1 VTKISK
7 FFKGFLLC
15 VCLATAISAILSGC
29 IDKQS
34 PAKTVE
40 LPKVAEAVTE
50 TPQPVPTSTETP
62 LPSPTETIVPTE
74 VVTPESLVTIE
85 FKSENLEENIKA
97 WQEGKMNYQLME
109 VTEEDW
115 GKGLGLIVDEEEEVE
130 INDLTRQYYFQGVY
144 LGRETIKL
152 NMSEEMANPEN
163 ISLPDEYKNSPALK
177 EDLLL
182 TFNKMA
188 ESVIGGFPTG
198 VDYTVVFVGM
208 ENGIVIPLS
217 MGYEV
222 EGKDIF
228 NEEGLPT
235 KKCPDITDGK
245 FPDRNE
251 LSYLN
256 TVLVNA
262 NTSFVNVKAGQ
273 TIAFEVAVLKKYGF
287 TYNTNLVESRPNDV
301 KLNFLSQLIGQ
312 FSNTLEMVNGNWK
325 LLEVKN
331 GDDLTWK
338 QLFNMPYVTEYFVS
352 RE

>member
-1 VTKISK
+1 
-7 FFKGFLLC
+7 
-15 VCLATAISAILSGC
+15 
-29 IDKQS
+29 
-34 PAKTVE
+34 
-40 LPKVAEAVTE
+40 
-50 TPQPVPTSTETP
+50 
-62 LPSPTETIVPTE
+62 
-74 VVTPESLVTIE
+74 
-85 FKSENLEENIKA
+85 
-97 WQEGKMNYQLME
+97 
-109 VTEEDW
+109 
-115 GKGLGLIVDEEEEVE
+115 
-130 INDLTRQYYFQGVY
+130 
-144 LGRETIKL
+144 
-152 NMSEEMANPEN
+152 
-163 ISLPDEYKNSPALK
+163 
-177 EDLLL
+177 
-182 TFNKMA
+182 
-188 ESVIGGFPTG
+188 
-198 VDYTVVFVGM
+198 
-208 ENGIVIPLS
+208 